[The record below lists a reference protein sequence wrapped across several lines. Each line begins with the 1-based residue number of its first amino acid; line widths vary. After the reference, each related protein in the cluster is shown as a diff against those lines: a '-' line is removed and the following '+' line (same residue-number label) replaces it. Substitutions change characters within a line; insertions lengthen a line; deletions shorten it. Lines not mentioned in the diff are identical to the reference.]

1 MTKTKKDSEQCRA
14 NERRRRVLFTAAAS
28 LVARGTQAI
37 ATLISVPLT
46 VRYLGQERYGMWMA
60 ISSITGMLAFADFG
74 LGNGLLNA
82 VADAHG
88 RGDRVAA
95 RKAVSTAFLL
105 LSTIAVGLM
114 VFFFAIQE
122 GVPWASFFNVQ
133 SSVAQMEIRQTVVAV
148 VTCFAIGVP
157 LGVVQRVQLGYQEGF
172 ASNLWQAG
180 GAILG
185 LIGLICAVRMGVGVP
200 GLVFAFYGGPLF
212 ALVLNFLNQFGRSR
226 TWLVP
231 TPRAFELGIARS
243 LGRAGSMFFVAQLG
257 TVLILNAPNLVIARL
272 LGANTVAPYSVVM
285 KPIQALTL
293 LTALWAIPLWPAYGE
308 AAARGDWNWIA
319 RTFRRTAVLGLL
331 VSVSGASLFF
341 AFHRSILGYWVGVDL
356 IPDGLTVGATC
367 LFLVANSV
375 RLTGS
380 MCLNGLGHLRGQVG
394 YQLLVGAAAV
404 GLSLPLARALG
415 LGGIAVAFA
424 VGEAVIGACVAV
436 EVVILLARRADSD
449 ADAIRVLEGR
459 A

>member
-1 MTKTKKDSEQCRA
+1 
-14 NERRRRVLFTAAAS
+14 
-28 LVARGTQAI
+28 
-37 ATLISVPLT
+37 
-46 VRYLGQERYGMWMA
+46 
-60 ISSITGMLAFADFG
+60 
-74 LGNGLLNA
+74 
-82 VADAHG
+82 
-88 RGDRVAA
+88 
-95 RKAVSTAFLL
+95 
-105 LSTIAVGLM
+105 
-114 VFFFAIQE
+114 
-122 GVPWASFFNVQ
+122 
-133 SSVAQMEIRQTVVAV
+133 
-148 VTCFAIGVP
+148 
-157 LGVVQRVQLGYQEGF
+157 
-172 ASNLWQAG
+172 
-180 GAILG
+180 
-185 LIGLICAVRMGVGVP
+185 
-200 GLVFAFYGGPLF
+200 
-212 ALVLNFLNQFGRSR
+212 
-226 TWLVP
+226 
-231 TPRAFELGIARS
+231 
-243 LGRAGSMFFVAQLG
+243 MFFVAQLG

-394 YQLLVGAAAV
+394 YQLLVGAA
-404 GLSLPLARALG
+404 RALG